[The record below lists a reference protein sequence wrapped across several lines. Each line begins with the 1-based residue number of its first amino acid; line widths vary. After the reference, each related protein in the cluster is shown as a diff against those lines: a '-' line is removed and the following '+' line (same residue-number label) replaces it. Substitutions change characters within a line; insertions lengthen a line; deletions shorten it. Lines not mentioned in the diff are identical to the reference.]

1 GNFNIKSST
10 GMELMI
16 HNNLGQSLYE
26 CKLNQ
31 SNEFEQLINV
41 SLPAGIYY
49 LSEKSNENNTQK
61 LLIR

>member
-1 GNFNIKSST
+1 
-10 GMELMI
+10 MELMI